1 MCLHGTHHPQVRPKR
16 QRDLTQRKTADLV
29 LLALNAHVQPGVT
42 RAASIARNAER
53 SDHASDRSSVSITK
67 GMTNLGLAWI
77 GQLIGHK
84 IEGKKPALLH
94 DLVFLPI
101 GPAWL
106 MSKLYKKSGSAT
118 EFAPRRFGGAVA
130 NAVFA
135 ACARRS
141 SDRAS
146 CG

>member
-1 MCLHGTHHPQVRPKR
+1 
-16 QRDLTQRKTADLV
+16 
-29 LLALNAHVQPGVT
+29 
-42 RAASIARNAER
+42 
-53 SDHASDRSSVSITK
+53 
-67 GMTNLGLAWI
+67 MTNVGHAWI

-106 MSKLYKKSGSAT
+106 MSKIYAKIGQRYRVCPAAIRGS
-118 EFAPRRFGGAVA
+118 AVA

-135 ACARRS
+135 P
-141 SDRAS
+141 
-146 CG
+146 